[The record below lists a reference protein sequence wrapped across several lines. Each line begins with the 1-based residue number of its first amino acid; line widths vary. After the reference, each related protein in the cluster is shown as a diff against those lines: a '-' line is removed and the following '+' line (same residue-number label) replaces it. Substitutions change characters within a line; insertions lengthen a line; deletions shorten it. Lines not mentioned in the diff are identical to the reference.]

1 MDFMF
6 SEEKAH
12 SDDLIDHVR
21 GNIKKT
27 SIFKEIAHIGGR
39 EVNPISK
46 KKKRNDF
53 LTKVGEGGGDKTY
66 CQK

>member
-46 KKKRNDF
+46 KK
-53 LTKVGEGGGDKTY
+53 
-66 CQK
+66 